1 MNTNTSH
8 RLITISSHNN
18 LSQERIK
25 IPFIYLF
32 VFFESLF
39 EKRKFEDEATIMI
52 FLKDRIFAK
61 KTSLENGW
69 QWAWHRSHDGHNGG
83 TSRFHELLSVSG
95 YREKIAEECLLPDLA
110 STSEK
115 ISSGVLVKRNQ
126 HRVSLI
132 SNFVTP
138 SSSTLNCCRS
148 METLD
153 SKVRIFRRIL
163 VEGWKRTGDCAVSAE
178 LVVRRRINFIVEILL

>member
-1 MNTNTSH
+1 MADNEHDTGPTMG
-8 RLITISSHNN
+8 
-18 LSQERIK
+18 
-25 IPFIYLF
+25 
-32 VFFESLF
+32 
-39 EKRKFEDEATIMI
+39 IM
-52 FLKDRIFAK
+52 
-61 KTSLENGW
+61 
-69 QWAWHRSHDGHNGG
+69 GG

-95 YREKIAEECLLPDLA
+95 YREKIAEECLLPDLLA

-138 SSSTLNCCRS
+138 SSSTSNCCRS

>member
-61 KTSLENGW
+61 KTSLENDNE
-69 QWAWHRSHDGHNGG
+69 HDTGPTMGIMGGH
-83 TSRFHELLSVSG
+83 LVSMNFYL
-95 YREKIAEECLLPDLA
+95 YRATEK
-110 STSEK
+110 
-115 ISSGVLVKRNQ
+115 R
-126 HRVSLI
+126 
-132 SNFVTP
+132 
-138 SSSTLNCCRS
+138 
-148 METLD
+148 
-153 SKVRIFRRIL
+153 
-163 VEGWKRTGDCAVSAE
+163 
-178 LVVRRRINFIVEILL
+178 

>member
-1 MNTNTSH
+1 MADNEHDTGPTMGIMGGHLVSMN
-8 RLITISSHNN
+8 
-18 LSQERIK
+18 
-25 IPFIYLF
+25 FYLYRAT
-32 VFFESLF
+32 
-39 EKRKFEDEATIMI
+39 EKRQRRNAYYLI
-52 FLKDRIFAK
+52 F
-61 KTSLENGW
+61 
-69 QWAWHRSHDGHNGG
+69 
-83 TSRFHELLSVSG
+83 
-95 YREKIAEECLLPDLA
+95 LA

-138 SSSTLNCCRS
+138 SSSTSNCCRS

-163 VEGWKRTGDCAVSAE
+163 GWKRTGDCAVSAE
-178 LVVRRRINFIVEILL
+178 LVVRRRINFIVEILLQEEAGQVGKGPERILSIERRGRGTGRGRGLSATKSAQAKVVNH